1 MSDTILE
8 TVGIELV
15 ILKSVYFLYDNAFK
29 SYI

>member
-8 TVGIELV
+8 TVGIELE